1 MVPLTNDCVGEP
13 CILEGMAES
22 DEFFFRKLKSWVS
35 QDDLISG
42 DDATNL
48 EPSIAT
54 TPTEKMLQN
63 KIKKLKQENALL
75 TKKLE
80 ELNPEGGTIR
90 KSISADSEVSKNSC
104 KKILPLMIKI
114 IFFWNLKTC

>member
-1 MVPLTNDCVGEP
+1 MAKFQE
-13 CILEGMAES
+13 ESYYEEMAES

-104 KKILPLMIKI
+104 KKIIPLMIKI